1 MKEILEK
8 ILLYLP
14 RFLSDCG
21 SIIAGPKTFVLKK
34 VETEALFESKEYFL
48 FLALTVA
55 VITIVSM
62 LYPNHGEIYATLARN
77 FVVIFVGFIGYSLAV
92 RGAFW
97 VAGGRAP
104 YETFFAAY
112 TYISCPMLLINN
124 VIGLIANGL
133 FRLLDPDA
141 YDALSKAGSL
151 ASRNQIIANSPAAD
165 VFYVSIAIG
174 FGLIVFWSYICWG
187 AFREIN
193 HLSRIRSSVAFVV
206 AWIFALPV
214 FVLQGLIAFAVAAP

>member
-1 MKEILEK
+1 RVVGKCAASCGGYYFDHVGRISGTSSAIPSLRGAEMKEILEK

-34 VETEALFESKEYFL
+34 VETEALVESKEDFL

-124 VIGLIANGL
+124 VIGLIAN
-133 FRLLDPDA
+133 
-141 YDALSKAGSL
+141 
-151 ASRNQIIANSPAAD
+151 
-165 VFYVSIAIG
+165 
-174 FGLIVFWSYICWG
+174 
-187 AFREIN
+187 
-193 HLSRIRSSVAFVV
+193 
-206 AWIFALPV
+206 
-214 FVLQGLIAFAVAAP
+214 